1 MSEWA
6 VTGLPVGVAHD
17 VGVAV
22 VGGDREE
29 RAGCRRVV
37 GVDGFDGGDDP
48 AEAVSIAASAASV
61 ASQTPVWPTMSG
73 LA

>member
-1 MSEWA
+1 MGGDRCA
-6 VTGLPVGVAHD
+6 DGVAQL

-29 RAGCRRVV
+29 GTRAVGIGRVS
-37 GVDGFDGGDDP
+37 GLDGGDDAGQGQRRWP
-48 AEAVSIAASAASV
+48 RSASSV
-61 ASQTPVWPTMSG
+61 ASHTPVWPTMSG